1 MAIEVQFYQDME
13 DTVMVDNYELLLDV
27 QRKSCYTCEN
37 FRKCNVLND
46 DVPCNY
52 KPSKKAKKGIKG
64 VNGFWNTIY

>member
-1 MAIEVQFYQDME
+1 
-13 DTVMVDNYELLLDV
+13 MVDNYELLLDV
-27 QRKSCYTCEN
+27 QRKSCYTCES

-52 KPSKKAKKGIKG
+52 KPSKEAKKGIKG

>member
-13 DTVMVDNYELLLDV
+13 ELVMVDNYELLLDV
-27 QRKSCYTCEN
+27 KRKSCYTCES

-46 DVPCNY
+46 DVACKY